1 MSAQSAAVWCCTS
14 CGAVYHKDFPRCPN
28 DGAEVQ
34 LAERDPLLDR
44 TFGHYVIDRLIGE
57 GGMGRVYA
65 AHHATLSAKRYAIKV
80 LLGDVAATSSMRRRF
95 AKEAESA
102 SKLDHPNIVDVLDYG
117 EMPSGL
123 PYIVMD
129 YVDGV
134 PLTRLLDGCPMDPA
148 RVLRLARAV
157 CEGLAYAHDAGV
169 VHRDLKPDNVMVVI
183 ASDGSEVPRIADF
196 GLATTLDPSGTS
208 RLTTTGMAMGTP
220 AYAAPEQMAGKR
232 VDGRADLYS
241 LGMTMFEMLTGGK
254 LPFEGHPLELM
265 SAKAHREA
273 PRLTALVPTLA
284 LPAGLEE
291 LVAQLIRRKSTE
303 RPASSHALLAALD
316 RIATGVGH
324 SESDVA
330 PFDRPVGSDGA
341 ADVVRPNVRSPGVQR
356 VVKTFEVRRAKSI
369 LPVLLI
375 ASSAAAATMGWVYQ
389 RRIASNRPTLD
400 AVVMRAASDSAPR
413 PSLKS
418 NPSELKDN
426 LAAAGAA
433 GSSSAVDTTAIEID
447 SAPSTESGAIAPDT
461 AAPEQPTPPAPEAA
475 ELPAAEHVDNEV
487 VPAPIAQ
494 STKNRK
500 HKVRRPTAPA
510 RDGERTA
517 KLKQVASREPLVDS
531 LPRSQP
537 ASAGTVSGSAGVAP
551 EPASPEP
558 IRAALQSP
566 SSTAMIESPTAPT
579 PRMAVEIAGI
589 DVTGAV
595 SRSVVRN
602 AVERVMPAIRQCS
615 SSTARTVRTQ
625 FMIDESRRAQNVRG
639 SSACITAALG
649 GMRFDT
655 TPDVGNAEVD
665 LQIRFFQK
673 P

>member
-44 TFGHYVIDRLIGE
+44 TFGHYVVDRLIGE

-102 SKLDHPNIVDVLDYG
+102 SQLVHPNIVDVLDYG

-148 RVLRLARAV
+148 RVIRLARAV

-183 ASDGSEVPRIADF
+183 GVDGSEVPRIADF
-196 GLATTLDPSGTS
+196 GLATTLDSSGTS

-232 VDGRADLYS
+232 VDGRADLYA

-265 SAKAHREA
+265 SAKAHRDA
-273 PRLTALVPTLA
+273 PRLTGIVPTLA
-284 LPAGLEE
+284 LPPGLED

-303 RPASSHALLAALD
+303 RPANSRLVLAALD
-316 RIATGVGH
+316 RIATGLGH
-324 SESDVA
+324 RERDVV
-330 PFDRPVGSDGA
+330 PFDWPVDGDELA
-341 ADVVRPNVRSPGVQR
+341 PAGASVVSPGTQQ
-356 VVKTFEVRRAKSI
+356 VVKTFEVRRNTRI
-369 LPVLLI
+369 WPLLLV
-375 ASSAAAATMGWVYQ
+375 AGGAFAGTMGMVYQ
-389 RRIASNRPTLD
+389 RRISSIQPT
-400 AVVMRAASDSAPR
+400 AATI
-413 PSLKS
+413 
-418 NPSELKDN
+418 
-426 LAAAGAA
+426 AA
-433 GSSSAVDTTAIEID
+433 DTAIDTAAIEID
-447 SAPSTESGAIAPDT
+447 SAPVENYT
-461 AAPEQPTPPAPEAA
+461 ATVVDRAA
-475 ELPAAEHVDNEV
+475 TSAAAHPAAEGAGLASATKKTDDV
-487 VPAPIAQ
+487 VAPAPIRQTA
-494 STKNRK
+494 KNRK
-500 HKVRRPTAPA
+500 RKMRRPPT
-510 RDGERTA
+510 RDSERA
-517 KLKQVASREPLVDS
+517 SKPKQVASRDPVAEAM
-531 LPRSQP
+531 PRSQIVR
-537 ASAGTVSGSAGVAP
+537 AGSASRSDGVEP
-551 EPASPEP
+551 ERSSPEP
-558 IRAALQSP
+558 IRAAFRVPPSTEMLQSP
-566 SSTAMIESPTAPT
+566 EIAR
-579 PRMAVEIAGI
+579 PRMAAEIARI
-589 DVTGAV
+589 DVSGPV
-595 SRSVVRN
+595 SRSVVRS

-615 SSTARTVRTQ
+615 STTAQTVQTH
-625 FMIDESRRAQNVRG
+625 FTIDESRRAQHVRT
-639 SSACITAALG
+639 SSGCIAAALAG
-649 GMRFDT
+649 VRIDT

-665 LQIRFFQK
+665 LQIRFVQK